1 MTLTRKKNKNNKKI
15 KTRKQRGGSPFIRFL
30 DDVLDITLVSTIN
43 IIPISEDIVNFFNDK
58 VNLFN
63 SDVKNKDNNINWKI
77 TPNSTLYEVY
87 DVNPN
92 AYDIAPDVK
101 TKFKIFRLMVHPD
114 KNNNTEVSKDT
125 FVALS
130 KIKEIFVTSRAK
142 LRYNEILEQDR
153 LKQEEAERQ
162 RLEQEE
168 AERQRLEQE
177 RIRAEE
183 ERKEELKK
191 RVDETKAKND
201 KRLEEKRLQREQFE
215 KDRLERERLEK
226 ERLEKELS
234 SYNFDNTTKP
244 KKIIGKP
251 IVIEGLSIYKIVN
264 NSNIKSVFNPQFGL
278 KGGKKTYNKRNRLK
292 KTKR

>member
-1 MTLTRKKNKNNKKI
+1 MTLTRKKNKKNK

-30 DDVLDITLVSTIN
+30 DEVLERTQVSTIN

-101 TKFKIFRLMVHPD
+101 SKFKIFRLMVHPD

-130 KIKEIFVTSRAK
+130 KIKEIFETSRAK
-142 LRYNEILEQDR
+142 LRYNEILERER
-153 LKQEEAERQ
+153 LERERLERERLEREEAERQ

-168 AERQRLEQE
+168 AERQRLEREEAERERLEREEAERQRLEQE

-183 ERKEELKK
+183 ER
-191 RVDETKAKND
+191 
-201 KRLEEKRLQREQFE
+201 
-215 KDRLERERLEK
+215 LER

-234 SYNFDNTTKP
+234 SYNFDNTTEP

-251 IVIEGLSIYKIVN
+251 IIIEGLSIYKIVN
-264 NSNIKSVFNPQFGL
+264 NSNIKSAFKPQISL
-278 KGGKKTYNKRNRLK
+278 TGGRKTYNKKTRLK
-292 KTKR
+292 TKKNKKMN

>member
-162 RLEQEE
+162 RLEQE
-168 AERQRLEQE
+168 

-292 KTKR
+292 KTKKTKR

>member
-1 MTLTRKKNKNNKKI
+1 MTLTRKKNKTNIKR
-15 KTRKQRGGSPFIRFL
+15 KTRKQRGGSTFIRFL
-30 DDVLDITLVSTIN
+30 DDVLESTRVSTIN

-58 VNLFN
+58 VNVFN

-92 AYDIAPDVK
+92 AYDITPEVK
-101 TKFKIFRLMVHPD
+101 SKFKIFRLMVHPD

-142 LRYNEILEQDR
+142 LRYNAILEQ
-153 LKQEEAERQ
+153 
-162 RLEQEE
+162 
-168 AERQRLEQE
+168 ERQRLEQE

-191 RVDETKAKND
+191 HVDEIKAKND

-226 ERLEKELS
+226 ERLEKKLL
-234 SYNFDNTTKP
+234 SYNFSNTIIQ

-251 IVIEGLSIYKIVN
+251 IVIEGLRIYNTVN
-264 NSNIKSVFNPQFGL
+264 DPDIKSVFNPQFGL

-292 KTKR
+292 KRKR

>member
-1 MTLTRKKNKNNKKI
+1 VLE
-15 KTRKQRGGSPFIRFL
+15 KTQ
-30 DDVLDITLVSTIN
+30 VSTIN

-63 SDVKNKDNNINWKI
+63 SDVKNKDNNISWKI

-101 TKFKIFRLMVHPD
+101 SKFKIFRLMVHPD

-142 LRYNEILEQDR
+142 LRYNAILEQDR
-153 LKQEEAERQ
+153 LKREQLERERLEREEAERQ

-201 KRLEEKRLQREQFE
+201 KRLEEKRLE
-215 KDRLERERLEK
+215 KERLEKERLERERLEK
-226 ERLEKELS
+226 ERLEKELL
-234 SYNFDNTTKP
+234 SYNFSNTTIQ

-251 IVIEGLSIYKIVN
+251 IVIEGLRIYN
-264 NSNIKSVFNPQFGL
+264 TANDPDIKSVFNPQFGL

-292 KTKR
+292 KTKKIKK